1 MAMTKEEV
9 AEAVRAWCKAWHT
22 RDIKT
27 LLVMEA
33 PIVRLWL
40 PTIHPTRP
48 CCNR

>member
-22 RDIKT
+22 RDIET

-33 PIVRLWL
+33 PSFGVA
-40 PTIHPTRP
+40 
-48 CCNR
+48 